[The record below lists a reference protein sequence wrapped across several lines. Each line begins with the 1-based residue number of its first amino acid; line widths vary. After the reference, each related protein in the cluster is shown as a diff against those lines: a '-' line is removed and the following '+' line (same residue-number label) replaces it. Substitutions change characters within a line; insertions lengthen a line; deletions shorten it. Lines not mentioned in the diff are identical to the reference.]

1 MLVTSAYS
9 CIKEETMNYLQG
21 TIKSIVFHSEDNSFN
36 ILKVR
41 VEDTDLQK
49 SLFFLDDYM
58 TVTGYFPLPLRGETY
73 KFYGETKEHPKYG
86 LQFMVKSYEKQSETS
101 IAGLIEYLSSDL
113 FKGVGVKT
121 ATNIVNTLGKDAID
135 KILEDPKVLEKVPK
149 LSEKVKESIT
159 ESIVDNKASESTLIK
174 LYSWGIGPKTAMKI
188 YKYYQTDTIA
198 IIEEN
203 PYQLMY
209 DIEGIGF
216 ERADIIARELGFE
229 EADPRRIKAMI
240 IYLFQYMGSNLG
252 HTFLTT
258 DQMRDLLV
266 KHINKKSEVASE
278 ETLMHLLEELIE
290 EDFFVLEE
298 DKVKLKS
305 VYYAEKNI
313 AKKVKE
319 LTSVE
324 TKINEKKVHD
334 LIALFEEISDLQ
346 YTSKQKRAIL
356 EAVRENLF
364 VLTGG
369 PGTGKTTVINGLV
382 FVYAKYHQIPISYNN
397 SLFEI
402 KLIAPTGRAA
412 KRMNETTKLHA
423 ETIHRFLGYSFD
435 GSFIHD
441 KNNLVDARMI
451 IIDEASMLDVFLTSQ
466 LFQSIPKET
475 KVIVVGDEDQLPS
488 VQPGQVLKDFI
499 DSDLMNVVKLTE
511 IHRQA
516 KDSHIISLAHN
527 INQGH
532 VPADLLKVHDDR
544 YFVREQSEGFQKRLT
559 SIIEY
564 LMKEGYDLLEDI
576 QVLIPMY
583 RGVTGIDAVN
593 TLLQTSFNQTKSREI
608 VHGDRKFKVGD
619 KVIQL
624 VNQIDDGIM
633 NGDQGVVIGVTED
646 DAVVVDFESKEVSYK
661 KGDLINLKHAYAMSI
676 HKSQGSEYKVVIM
689 PVFRSYSIMLKRK
702 LLYTGI
708 TRAKE
713 MLILVGDPEAFTY
726 GVTHL
731 ESGRQSGLIEKMHEI
746 VYQKEEAKE
755 KEDKKETKKVETKK
769 NTIKDPSIPFDTLGE
784 DFSYEEISP
793 YSFMEKE

>member
-1 MLVTSAYS
+1 
-9 CIKEETMNYLQG
+9 MNYLVG

-36 ILKVR
+36 ILKVK
-41 VEDTDLQK
+41 VEETDLKK

-58 TVTGYFPLPLRGETY
+58 TVTGYFPLPLRGESY
-73 KFYGETKEHPKYG
+73 KFHGETKEHPKYG
-86 LQFMVKSYEKQSETS
+86 LQFLVKSYEKQSETS

-113 FKGVGVKT
+113 FKGVGIKT
-121 ATNIVNTLGKDAID
+121 ATNIVETLGKDAID
-135 KILEDPKVLEKVPK
+135 QILDDPNILDTVPK
-149 LSEKVKESIT
+149 LSDKIKESIT

-188 YKYYQTDTIA
+188 FKYYQTDTIS

-240 IYLFQYMGSNLG
+240 IYLYQYMGSNAG
-252 HTFLTT
+252 HTYLTV
-258 DQMRDLLV
+258 DQMKEYLG
-266 KHINKKSEVASE
+266 KHINRKEHVVDE
-278 ETLMHLLEELIE
+278 DVLMSLLDELIE
-290 EDFFVLEE
+290 EEFFVQEE
-298 DKVKLKS
+298 DKIKLKS

-313 AKKVKE
+313 ALKVKE
-319 LTSVE
+319 LTSVVE
-324 TKINEKKVHD
+324 DINAKKVDD
-334 LIALFEEISDLQ
+334 LITLFEEVSEIS
-346 YTSKQKRAIL
+346 YTQKQKKAIHQAM
-356 EAVRENLF
+356 EQNLF
-364 VLTGG
+364 ILTGG

-397 SLFEI
+397 SLFEV

-423 ETIHRFLGYSFD
+423 ETIHRFLGYNFD

-441 KNNLVDARMI
+441 KNNLVNAKMI
-451 IIDEASMLDVFLTSQ
+451 IIDEASMLDIFLTSQ

-488 VQPGQVLKDFI
+488 VQPGQVLKDLI
-499 DSDLMNVVKLTE
+499 ESDLINVVKLSQ

-516 KDSHIISLAHN
+516 KDSHIISLAHD
-527 INQGH
+527 INHGI
-532 VPADLLKVHDDR
+532 VPNDLLKVYPDR
-544 YFVREQSEGFQKRLT
+544 YFVSESSEQFQERLKTIINYLIEQGF
-559 SIIEY
+559 
-564 LMKEGYDLLEDI
+564 DLLEDI

-583 RGVTGIDAVN
+583 RGNTGIDAVN
-593 TLLQTSFNQTKSREI
+593 DLLQKEFNKNNSNEI
-608 VHGDRKFKVGD
+608 EHNHRIFKVGD

-633 NGDQGVVIGVTED
+633 NGDQGVVIGVSD
-646 DAVVVDFESKEVSYK
+646 DTVIVDFDGKQVTYK
-661 KGDLINLKHAYAMSI
+661 KGDLFNLKHAYAMSI

-689 PVFRSYSIMLKRK
+689 PIFRSYSIMLKRK
-702 LLYTGI
+702 LIYTGI

-713 MLILVGDPEAFTY
+713 VLIMMGDKDAFAY
-726 GVTHL
+726 GVEHL
-731 ESGRQSGLIEKMHEI
+731 ESGRQSSLIDKMQEM
-746 VYQKEEAKE
+746 VYQNEEQTSNKEVKQKKSNE
-755 KEDKKETKKVETKK
+755 KTIRDK
-769 NTIKDPSIPFDTLGE
+769 NIPFDTLGE
-784 DFSYEEISP
+784 DFSYEDVSP
-793 YSFMEKE
+793 YMFMDKKS

>member
-1 MLVTSAYS
+1 
-9 CIKEETMNYLQG
+9 MNYLVG

-36 ILKVR
+36 ILKVK
-41 VEDTDLQK
+41 VEETDLKK

-58 TVTGYFPLPLRGETY
+58 TVTGYFPLPLRGESY
-73 KFYGETKEHPKYG
+73 KFHGETKEHPKYG
-86 LQFMVKSYEKQSETS
+86 LQFLVKSYEKQSETS

-113 FKGVGVKT
+113 FKGVGIKT
-121 ATNIVNTLGKDAID
+121 ATNIVETLGKDAID
-135 KILEDPKVLEKVPK
+135 QILDDPNILDSVPK
-149 LSEKVKESIT
+149 LSDKIKESIT

-188 YKYYQTDTIA
+188 FKYYQTDTIS

-240 IYLFQYMGSNLG
+240 IYLYQYMGSNAG
-252 HTFLTT
+252 HTYLTV
-258 DQMRDLLV
+258 DQMKEYLG
-266 KHINKKSEVASE
+266 KHINRKEHVVDE
-278 ETLMHLLEELIE
+278 DVLMSLLDELIE
-290 EDFFVLEE
+290 EEFFVQEE
-298 DKVKLKS
+298 DKIKLKS

-313 AKKVKE
+313 ALKVKE
-319 LTSVE
+319 LTSVVE
-324 TKINEKKVHD
+324 DINAKKVDD
-334 LIALFEEISDLQ
+334 LITLFEEVSEIS
-346 YTSKQKRAIL
+346 YTQKQKKAIHQAM
-356 EAVRENLF
+356 EQNLF
-364 VLTGG
+364 ILTGG

-397 SLFEI
+397 SLFEV

-423 ETIHRFLGYSFD
+423 ETIHRFLGYNFD

-441 KNNLVDARMI
+441 KNNLVNAKMI
-451 IIDEASMLDVFLTSQ
+451 IIDEASMLDIFLTSQ

-488 VQPGQVLKDFI
+488 VQPGQVLKDLI
-499 DSDLMNVVKLTE
+499 ESDLINVVKLSQ

-516 KDSHIISLAHN
+516 KDSHIISLAHD
-527 INQGH
+527 INHGI
-532 VPADLLKVHDDR
+532 VPNDLLKVYPDR
-544 YFVREQSEGFQKRLT
+544 YFVSESSEQFQERLKT
-559 SIIEY
+559 IINY
-564 LMKEGYDLLEDI
+564 LIEQGYDLLEDI

-583 RGVTGIDAVN
+583 RGNTGIDAVN
-593 TLLQTSFNQTKSREI
+593 DLLQKEFNKNNSNEI
-608 VHGDRKFKVGD
+608 EHNHRIFKVGD

-633 NGDQGVVIGVTED
+633 NGDQGVVIGVSD
-646 DAVVVDFESKEVSYK
+646 DTVIVDFDGKQVTYK
-661 KGDLINLKHAYAMSI
+661 KGDLFNLKHAYAMSI

-689 PVFRSYSIMLKRK
+689 PIFRSYSIMLKRK
-702 LLYTGI
+702 LIYTGI

-713 MLILVGDPEAFTY
+713 VLIMMGDKDAFAY
-726 GVTHL
+726 GVEHL
-731 ESGRQSGLIEKMHEI
+731 ESGRQSSLIDKMQEM
-746 VYQKEEAKE
+746 VYQSEEQTSNKEVKQ
-755 KEDKKETKKVETKK
+755 KK
-769 NTIKDPSIPFDTLGE
+769 NNEKTIRDKNIPFDTLGE
-784 DFSYEEISP
+784 DFSYEDVSP
-793 YSFMEKE
+793 YMFMDKKS

>member
-1 MLVTSAYS
+1 
-9 CIKEETMNYLQG
+9 MNYLQG
-21 TIKSIVFHSEDNSFN
+21 TIKSIVFHSEDNAFN

-86 LQFMVKSYEKQSETS
+86 LQFVVKSFEKQSETS

-113 FKGVGVKT
+113 FKGVGIKT

-135 KILEDPKVLEKVPK
+135 KILEDPSVLKEVPK
-149 LSEKVKESIT
+149 LSEKVRESIQ

-188 YKYYQTDTIA
+188 YKYYQTDTIS

-252 HTFLTT
+252 HTYLTV

-266 KHINKKSEVASE
+266 KNINRKEVVADE
-278 ETLMHLLEELIE
+278 ETLMDLLQELIE
-290 EDFFVLEE
+290 EDFFVEE
-298 DKVKLKS
+298 EGKIKLKS

-313 AKKVKE
+313 ALKVKE

-324 TKINEKKVHD
+324 TDINEKKVND
-334 LIALFEEISDLQ
+334 LIALFEEISEIH
-346 YTSKQKRAIL
+346 YTKKQKRAIHQ
-356 EAVRENLF
+356 AMKENLF

-423 ETIHRFLGYSFD
+423 ETIHRFLGYNFD

-441 KNNLVDARMI
+441 KNNLVDAKMI

-475 KVIVVGDEDQLPS
+475 KVVVVGDEDQLPS

-499 DSDLMNVVKLTE
+499 DSDLMNVVKLSE

-527 INQGH
+527 INQGL
-532 VPADLLKVHDDR
+532 VPKDLLKVFPDR
-544 YFVREQSEGFQKRLT
+544 YFVKEESGQFQERLK
-559 SIIEY
+559 SIVHY
-564 LMKEGYDLLEDI
+564 LIQKGYNLLEDI

-583 RGVTGIDAVN
+583 RGITGIDAVN
-593 TLLQTSFNQTKSREI
+593 TMLQKEFNQNKSKEI
-608 VHGDRKFKVGD
+608 THGDRIFKVGD

-633 NGDQGVVIGVTED
+633 NGDQGVVIGVSED
-646 DAVVVDFESKEVSYK
+646 DTVIVDFEGKEVNYK

-689 PVFRSYSIMLKRK
+689 PVFRSYTIMLKRK

-713 MLILVGDPEAFTY
+713 MLIMVGDPDAFSY

-731 ESGRQSGLIEKMHEI
+731 ESGRQSALIEKMQE
-746 VYQKEEAKE
+746 VVFAQE
-755 KEDKKETKKVETKK
+755 KEPKETKKKAESLTKEK
-769 NTIKDPSIPFDTLGE
+769 AIKDPSIPFETLGE
-784 DFSYEEISP
+784 DFTYEEVNP
-793 YSFMEKE
+793 YMFMEEK

>member
-1 MLVTSAYS
+1 
-9 CIKEETMNYLQG
+9 MNYLQG
-21 TIKSIVFHSEDNSFN
+21 TIKSIVFHSEDNAFN

-86 LQFMVKSYEKQSETS
+86 LQFVVKSFEKQSETS

-113 FKGVGVKT
+113 FKGVGIKT

-135 KILEDPKVLEKVPK
+135 KILEDPSVLKEVPK
-149 LSEKVKESIT
+149 LSEKVRESIQ

-188 YKYYQTDTIA
+188 YKYYQTDTIS

-252 HTFLTT
+252 HTYLTV

-266 KHINKKSEVASE
+266 KNINRKEVVADE
-278 ETLMHLLEELIE
+278 ETLMDLLQELIE
-290 EDFFVLEE
+290 EDFFVEE
-298 DKVKLKS
+298 EGKIKLKS

-313 AKKVKE
+313 ALKVKG

-324 TKINEKKVHD
+324 TDINEKKVND
-334 LIALFEEISDLQ
+334 LIALFEEISEIH
-346 YTSKQKRAIL
+346 YTKKQKRAIHQ
-356 EAVRENLF
+356 AMKENLF

-423 ETIHRFLGYSFD
+423 ETIHRFLGYNFD

-441 KNNLVDARMI
+441 KNNLVDAKMI

-475 KVIVVGDEDQLPS
+475 KVVVVGDEDQLPS

-499 DSDLMNVVKLTE
+499 DSDLMNVVKLSE

-527 INQGH
+527 INQGL
-532 VPADLLKVHDDR
+532 VPKDLLKVFPDR
-544 YFVREQSEGFQKRLT
+544 YFVKEESGQFQERLK
-559 SIIEY
+559 SIVHY
-564 LMKEGYDLLEDI
+564 LIQEGYNLLEDI

-583 RGVTGIDAVN
+583 RGITGIDAVN
-593 TLLQTSFNQTKSREI
+593 TMLQKEFNQNKSKEI
-608 VHGDRKFKVGD
+608 SHGERIFKVGD

-633 NGDQGVVIGVTED
+633 NGDQGVVIGVSED
-646 DAVVVDFESKEVSYK
+646 DTVIVDFEGKEVNYK

-689 PVFRSYSIMLKRK
+689 PVFRSYTIMLKRK

-713 MLILVGDPEAFTY
+713 MLIMVGDPDAFSY

-731 ESGRQSGLIEKMHEI
+731 ESGRQSALIEKMQE
-746 VYQKEEAKE
+746 VVFAQE
-755 KEDKKETKKVETKK
+755 KEPKETKKKAESLTKEK
-769 NTIKDPSIPFDTLGE
+769 AIKDPSIPFDTLGE
-784 DFSYEEISP
+784 DFTYEEVNP
-793 YSFMEKE
+793 YMFMEEK

>member
-1 MLVTSAYS
+1 
-9 CIKEETMNYLQG
+9 MNYLQG
-21 TIKSIVFHSEDNSFN
+21 TIKSIVFHSEDNAFN

-86 LQFMVKSYEKQSETS
+86 LQFVVKSFEKQSETS

-113 FKGVGVKT
+113 FKGVGIKT

-135 KILEDPKVLEKVPK
+135 KILEDPSVLKEVPK
-149 LSEKVKESIT
+149 LSEKVRESIQ

-188 YKYYQTDTIA
+188 YKYYQTDTIS

-252 HTFLTT
+252 HTYLTV

-266 KHINKKSEVASE
+266 KNINRKEVVADE
-278 ETLMHLLEELIE
+278 ETLMDLLQELIE
-290 EDFFVLEE
+290 EDFFVEE
-298 DKVKLKS
+298 EGKIKLKS

-313 AKKVKE
+313 ALKVKE

-324 TKINEKKVHD
+324 TDINEKKVND
-334 LIALFEEISDLQ
+334 LIALFEEISEIH
-346 YTSKQKRAIL
+346 YTKKQKRAIHQ
-356 EAVRENLF
+356 AMKENLF

-423 ETIHRFLGYSFD
+423 ETIHRFLGYNFD

-441 KNNLVDARMI
+441 KNNLVDAKMI

-475 KVIVVGDEDQLPS
+475 KVVVVGDEDQLPS

-499 DSDLMNVVKLTE
+499 DSDLMNVVKLSE

-527 INQGH
+527 INQGL
-532 VPADLLKVHDDR
+532 VPKDLLKVFPDR
-544 YFVREQSEGFQKRLT
+544 YFVKEESGQFQERLK
-559 SIIEY
+559 SIVHY
-564 LMKEGYDLLEDI
+564 LIQEGYNLLEDI

-583 RGVTGIDAVN
+583 RGITGIDAVN
-593 TLLQTSFNQTKSREI
+593 TMLQKEFNQNKSKEI
-608 VHGDRKFKVGD
+608 THGDRIFKVGD

-633 NGDQGVVIGVTED
+633 NGDQGVVIGVSED
-646 DAVVVDFESKEVSYK
+646 DTVIVDFEGKEVNYK

-689 PVFRSYSIMLKRK
+689 PVFRSYTIMLKRK

-713 MLILVGDPEAFTY
+713 MLIMVGDPDAFSY

-731 ESGRQSGLIEKMHEI
+731 ESGRQSALIEKMQE
-746 VYQKEEAKE
+746 VVFAQE
-755 KEDKKETKKVETKK
+755 KEPKETKKKAESLTKEK
-769 NTIKDPSIPFDTLGE
+769 AIKDPSIPFDTLGE
-784 DFSYEEISP
+784 DFTYEEVNP
-793 YSFMEKE
+793 YMFMEEK